1 MTTSSSAVEIHRSRT
16 CALTPHWE
24 TDLASVESLSVL
36 QQDTRVQW
44 EPLDTCGAAS
54 SSSCYQTQN
63 IAVSGGSLQLRAASS
78 TGAKIR
84 VISAAS
90 DTAEAARVRRL
101 RVRMQLPKLETTAQA
116 LVKDVAETSH
126 DLEFV
131 WDTQW
136 LRWYVDDVLLL
147 EEAIPESSAIQ
158 EGSATDENG
167 LLEVELSVKATG
179 LDASDASLT
188 IEKLSLTS
196 GNISD
201 PFCGPQYASASNC
214 RAKTPFTPRLG
225 SIQGS
230 LSTDEVEA
238 FIDQVVADLPLLT
251 KVEELG
257 RSVEGRPLRALCLG
271 ACYATADQLIPQAL
285 FTGMHHARENLV
297 YTIDVLATDYRNG
310 DLAALELLSS
320 RQLWFVLVVNPDGYA
335 HNEALRV
342 WEHNKMGQRKSALPN
357 CQKSPIDA
365 GVDLNRNYDV
375 CFARDTLGSSNDPCG
390 DDYAGPSAF
399 SEPETQ
405 AIRDLV
411 ERNSSDFSVALNYH
425 SYGKYFNLPF
435 ACEAEGEPAEPGRSM
450 FQALAREMARFN
462 AFKYGQSW
470 KDSNLYTV
478 NGETSDWMWQKHGI
492 FAMSPEV
499 GPGFELPAPQG
510 FWPPRADVPQL
521 SADLHYSNLHMTR
534 MAGPVYSLVV
544 KSIQRGDSDGLG
556 SYVNVQVTV
565 SNSGLR
571 AGSAE
576 LLGSVF
582 LNGSSASKA
591 IQLDL
596 EAGLESIESA
606 DEEAAHT
613 IAIPRAQQ
621 PLERLQAL
629 YLVLRDAWSCQLFRV
644 SVDFH
649 DLSGNASQPRFQTW
663 TPLPLPRCGTCETF
677 GSTESSQTASTTPM
691 CSEIEDVA
699 RLETV
704 NLRNFITTEAAG
716 SESSLS
722 SSSNIS
728 SSGTSD
734 QQAAISSAATPLSV
748 SWTAP
753 VTVAAIA
760 GVVVLLVAALLF
772 RRRRRALKPRN
783 VKATGATQKRRSGVQ
798 YSRVEAEVASS
809 PTPREDDEDDE
820 EMAIDAEF
828 GERPGAL
835 EEEEEELTTMARERR
850 PLSPLGRSA
859 ELTRSRSEDDMV

>member
-1 MTTSSSAVEIHRSRT
+1 MF
-16 CALTPHWE
+16 
-24 TDLASVESLSVL
+24 
-36 QQDTRVQW
+36 
-44 EPLDTCGAAS
+44 
-54 SSSCYQTQN
+54 
-63 IAVSGGSLQLRAASS
+63 
-78 TGAKIR
+78 
-84 VISAAS
+84 
-90 DTAEAARVRRL
+90 
-101 RVRMQLPKLETTAQA
+101 
-116 LVKDVAETSH
+116 H

-147 EEAIPESSAIQ
+147 EEAVPEASAVH

-167 LLEVELSVKATG
+167 LLVVELSVEATG
-179 LDASDASLT
+179 LDASGAFLT
-188 IEKLSLTS
+188 VEELSLTS
-196 GNISD
+196 GNVSD

-238 FIDQVVADLPLLT
+238 FIDQVAADLPLLT

-271 ACYATADQLIPQAL
+271 ACYATADQFIPQAL

-357 CQKSPIDA
+357 CEKSPLDA

-375 CFARDTLGSSNDPCG
+375 CFARDTLGSSNEPCG
-390 DDYAGPSAF
+390 DDYAGPRAF

-450 FQALAREMARFN
+450 FQALAHEMARFN

-534 MAGPVYSLVV
+534 MAGPVYSLAV
-544 KSIQRGDSDGLG
+544 KSIQRGDSSGLG
-556 SYVNVQVTV
+556 SYVNVQVAL
-565 SNSGLR
+565 SNRGLR

-591 IQLDL
+591 IQLEL
-596 EAGLESIESA
+596 EAGLESMENA
-606 DEEAAHT
+606 DEEAVHT
-613 IAIPRAQQ
+613 IAIPSAQQ

-644 SVDFH
+644 CTYRHVLLAFEGALALTALCLLCVCGLMWVAVEFH
-649 DLSGNASQPRFQTW
+649 DLSENVSQPRFQTW
-663 TPLPLPRCGTCETF
+663 IPLPLPRCGTCETF
-677 GSTESSQTASTTPM
+677 GSTESSQTDSTTAM

-704 NLRNFITTEAAG
+704 NLRNFIATEDAG
-716 SESSLS
+716 SESSLN

-734 QQAAISSAATPLSV
+734 QQAAISSAATPSSV

-760 GVVVLLVAALLF
+760 GVVALLIAALLF

-798 YSRVEAEVASS
+798 YSRVEVEVASS
-809 PTPREDDEDDE
+809 PTPREDDEEE

-835 EEEEEELTTMARERR
+835 EEEEELTTMARERR
-850 PLSPLGRSA
+850 PLSPPGRSA